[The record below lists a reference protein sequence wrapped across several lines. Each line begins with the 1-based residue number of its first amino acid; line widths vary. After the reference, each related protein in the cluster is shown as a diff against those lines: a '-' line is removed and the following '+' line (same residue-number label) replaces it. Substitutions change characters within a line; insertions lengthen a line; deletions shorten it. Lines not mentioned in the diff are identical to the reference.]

1 MPGPGPTAHQ
11 VLVYSGPG
19 VSPLSLSHTL
29 LTLSLHLLPHYTVQP
44 VSASLLSS
52 EPWEEHCALLVIPG
66 GRDLPY
72 VEELSLKTKATTRI
86 ADYVR
91 DGGRYLGLCAGA
103 YFASAEVRF
112 DVGGTKEV
120 TGKRALAFFPGTCAG
135 PTHAGF
141 DYGSESGAKA
151 VSLIA
156 RDKVLDLIYY
166 NGGGHFIM
174 PAPLPGVQ
182 VVARY
187 AEPPSPDADIAAV
200 QITRGKGKA
209 LLLSVHPEYPLEDP
223 PARDAISK
231 LPDPP
236 TEEVVEVAE
245 KGRVEWFA
253 DLLAG
258 LGLHIPSRE
267 EERAGEEEHLLLH
280 PTHPSPIFVLSHP
293 KLPQVAAGVLDAK
306 NIQAKLK
313 PTSEDSKTLRDGND
327 EVEVRSVDA
336 VPDVASFLAKRRLT
350 EPEYPPAIGELSLGD
365 STPAAKAPD
374 MHSLTKTLLLP
385 GAKEY
390 NASWTPLFNFD
401 TYWTELDAARKR
413 SGRATGI
420 MREGPSGSR
429 PALGDL
435 MLYGEA
441 VTSTQTMLD
450 RNPVLLAGLPSPLS
464 FLASFQL
471 SGRGRGSNAWLSPA
485 GCLQWSMLLTLP
497 ASMVS
502 KMVLIQYLTALAV
515 AEAVDEDGRLGVR
528 IKWPN
533 DIYAQAEGIGGTEI
547 GSGKKGIVKIGGI
560 LVNTNFINGQ
570 WRIVV
575 GTGLNVLN
583 ALPTTSLSQLH
594 DLLTERAARSGST
607 KALPPPPTMEG
618 TLARIMNAFEAKW
631 VQFVE
636 AGSFQP
642 FMAEYHA
649 RWLHSNQEVTLTT
662 VTPHQRLRIVGITPD
677 YGLMRCVPVTAS
689 SSIFGREVGNTEYVE
704 LQPDGNSFD
713 LMAGMIKKKV

>member
-1 MPGPGPTAHQ
+1 VPP
-11 VLVYSGPG
+11 
-19 VSPLSLSHTL
+19 
-29 LTLSLHLLPHYTVQP
+29 
-44 VSASLLSS
+44 
-52 EPWEEHCALLVIPG
+52 E
-66 GRDLPY
+66 
-72 VEELSLKTKATTRI
+72 VE
-86 ADYVR
+86 
-91 DGGRYLGLCAGA
+91 
-103 YFASAEVRF
+103 
-112 DVGGTKEV
+112 
-120 TGKRALAFFPGTCAG
+120 
-135 PTHAGF
+135 
-141 DYGSESGAKA
+141 
-151 VSLIA
+151 
-156 RDKVLDLIYY
+156 
-166 NGGGHFIM
+166 
-174 PAPLPGVQ
+174 

-187 AEPPSPDADIAAV
+187 AEPPAPGADVAAV
-200 QITRGKGKA
+200 RISRGQGKA

-231 LPDPP
+231 LSPPP
-236 TEEVVEVAE
+236 TEEAVEAAE
-245 KGRVEWFA
+245 KARFEWFA

-258 LGLHIPSRE
+258 IGLHIPSRE

-280 PTHPSPIFVLSHP
+280 PTHPSPVFALSHP
-293 KLPQVAAGVLDAK
+293 KLPELAAGLLDAK

-313 PTSEDSKTLRDGND
+313 PGPEGFQVLRDGND
-327 EVEVRSVDA
+327 EFEAGPVDA
-336 VPDVASFLAKRRLT
+336 VPDVAAFLAKRRRT
-350 EPEYPPAIGELSLGD
+350 EPEYPPAIQELSLAD
-365 STPAAKAPD
+365 STPAPKAPD
-374 MHSLTKTLLLP
+374 MHALTKTLLLP
-385 GAKEY
+385 GAKPY
-390 NASWTPLFNFD
+390 NAGWTPLFNFD
-401 TYWTELDAARKR
+401 TYWAELDAARKR
-413 SGRATGI
+413 AGRSTGVL
-420 MREGPSGSR
+420 RDDKGGKR

-450 RNPVLLAGLPSPLS
+450 RNPVLLGNLPSPLS

-497 ASMVS
+497 ANMVS

-533 DIYAQAEGIGGTEI
+533 DIYAQAEGVGGTEA
-547 GSGKKGIVKIGGI
+547 GSGKKGLVKIGGI

-575 GTGLNVLN
+575 GTGVNVLN

-594 DLLTERAARSGST
+594 NLLTERAARNQST

-631 VQFVE
+631 AQFVE
-636 AGSFQP
+636 AGSFEP

-677 YGLMRCVPVTAS
+677 YGLMRCVPITSS
-689 SSIFGREVGNTEYVE
+689 SSIFGREVGSAEYVE

>member
-86 ADYVR
+86 AEYVR

-112 DVGGTKEV
+112 DVGGVKE
-120 TGKRALAFFPGTCAG
+120 ALFPGACVG
-135 PTHAGF
+135 PTHPGF
-141 DYGSESGAKA
+141 DYGSEEGSKA
-151 VSLIA
+151 LSLIV
-156 RDKVLDLIYY
+156 RDKVLDFIYY
-166 NGGGHFIM
+166 NGGGHFVM
-174 PAPLPGVQ
+174 PTPVPGVQ

-187 AEPPSPDADIAAV
+187 AEPPSPGADIAGV
-200 QITRGKGKA
+200 QITKGQGKA
-209 LLLSVHPEYPLEDP
+209 LLISVHPEYPLEDP
-223 PARDAISK
+223 PARGAISK
-231 LPDPP
+231 LSEEP
-236 TEEVVEVAE
+236 TDEAIEVAE
-245 KGRVEWFA
+245 KARFEWFA

-267 EERAGEEEHLLLH
+267 TEDSGEEEHLLLH
-280 PTHPSPIFVLSHP
+280 PTHPSPVFAFSHP
-293 KLPQVAAGVLDAK
+293 KLPQLAASVLDAK

-313 PTSEDSKTLRDGND
+313 PASDGFKTLRDGND
-327 EVEVRSVDA
+327 EIEVGSVDA
-336 VPDVASFLAKRRLT
+336 VPDITAYLAKRRRT
-350 EPEYPPAIGELSLGD
+350 EPEYPPAIQELSIAD
-365 STPAAKAPD
+365 STPAVKAPD
-374 MHSLTKTLLLP
+374 MHALTKTLLLP
-385 GAKEY
+385 GNKEY

-401 TYWTELDAARKR
+401 TYWAELDAARKR

-420 MREGPSGSR
+420 LREGPTGSR
-429 PALGDL
+429 PVLGDL

-515 AEAVDEDGRLGVR
+515 AEAVDEDGQLGVR

-533 DIYAQAEGIGGTEI
+533 DIYAQAEGVGGTEV
-547 GSGKKGIVKIGGI
+547 GSGKKGLVKIGGI

-594 DLLTERAARSGST
+594 DLLTERAARSGSS

-631 VQFVE
+631 AQFVE
-636 AGSFQP
+636 AGSFEP
-642 FMAEYHA
+642 FVAEYHA

-662 VTPHQRLRIVGITPD
+662 VTPHQRLRIVGITTD
-677 YGLMRCVPVTAS
+677 YGLMRCVPITSS